1 MPAYGRDETAMMADD
16 GSELARLR
24 VENARL
30 IDLLDIHDITWRTS
44 EPTPVPDRVG
54 IR

>member
-1 MPAYGRDETAMMADD
+1 MPAYGRDEIAMMAGD

-24 VENARL
+24 AKNARL
-30 IDLLDIHDITWRTS
+30 IDLQDIHGITWRTS